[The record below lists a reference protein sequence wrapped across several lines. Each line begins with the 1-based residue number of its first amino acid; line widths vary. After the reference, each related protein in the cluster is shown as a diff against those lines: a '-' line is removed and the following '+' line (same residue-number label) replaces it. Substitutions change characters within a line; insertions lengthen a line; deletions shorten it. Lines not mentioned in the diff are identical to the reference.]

1 MPVIRAIRPTD
12 LVALASLDSSACPNE
27 ARGCEQV
34 GKREVESR
42 PIEKAVEQWFSFA
55 TGRHTLVGIEG
66 AAVRGLLSAH
76 RRSYR
81 TVWEIDCLVDASN
94 GQQETI
100 MSLLE
105 EMARHAAR
113 RGAERVFLRLCKDSP
128 LLPVA
133 TRAGYTP
140 YLTERLYTCRSPRT
154 TGRERAPHLPVIR
167 KKRRAD
173 EFALFQLYNNCVP
186 EPVRAAEG
194 MTFGEWKANQE
205 RRWLENRISEQVA
218 ERDGRIVAW
227 TRTAAAADAAR
238 FDLMLHPHERAI
250 QEPILDDLLA
260 RLAGSGLLLAL
271 LPKYA
276 EGIARSLLRRGFHLG
291 QEYSLLVRRTAV
303 PVKAAQ
309 LAPAIWS

>member
-1 MPVIRAIRPTD
+1 MTVIRAIRPTD

-76 RRSYR
+76 RRGYR
-81 TVWEIDCLVDASN
+81 TAWEIDCLVDASS
-94 GQQETI
+94 GQRETI

-105 EMARHAAR
+105 EMARHVAR
-113 RGAERVFLRLCKDSP
+113 KGAERVFLRLCKDSP

-133 TRAGYTP
+133 ARAGFTP
-140 YLTERLYTCRSPRT
+140 YLTERLYTCRSPRISR
-154 TGRERAPHLPVIR
+154 RERRPAGPVLR
-167 KKRRAD
+167 KKTRAD
-173 EFALFQLYNNCVP
+173 EFALFQLYNYCVP

-205 RRWLENRISEQVA
+205 RKWLESRISESVA
-218 ERDGRIVAW
+218 ERDGRIIA
-227 TRTAAAADAAR
+227 RARAATSGDTAR
-238 FDLMLHPHERAI
+238 FDLTLHPHERAS
-250 QEPILDDLLA
+250 QEAILDELLSQ
-260 RLAGSGLLLAL
+260 LEGSGLLLAL

-276 EGIARSLLRRGFHLG
+276 EDIARSLLRRGFHLG
-291 QEYSLLVRRTAV
+291 QEYSLLIKKTAV

-309 LAPAIWS
+309 LAPAIWG